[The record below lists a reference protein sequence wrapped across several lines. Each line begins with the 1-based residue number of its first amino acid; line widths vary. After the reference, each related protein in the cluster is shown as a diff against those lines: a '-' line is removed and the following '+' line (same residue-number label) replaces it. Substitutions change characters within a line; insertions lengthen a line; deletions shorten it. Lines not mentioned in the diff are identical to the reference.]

1 MKRKKNRRE
10 FLGATA
16 AALWAGGAS
25 VKGAPSRKP
34 GPNDTVHI
42 GLIGCGGRGRRVM
55 GFHQKVEGVRVAA
68 VCDLNQERLNLGVEA
83 TGNPGV
89 ATYRDYRKRLENP
102 DVDAVIVATNDQWLT
117 EEFPGTLKSPQVIK
131 KVKGEGVVTKT
142 YRAPW
147 KLEV

>member
-10 FLGATA
+10 FLGTTA
-16 AALWAGGAS
+16 AAVWAGRAS

-55 GFHQKVEGVRVAA
+55 AFHQKVEGVRVTA
-68 VCDLNQERLNLGVEA
+68 VCDLNEERLNLGVEA

-89 ATYRDYRKRLENP
+89 ATYRDYRKLLENP
-102 DVDAVIVATNDQWLT
+102 DVDAVIVGPQG
-117 EEFPGTLKSPQVIK
+117 FPASVHLPRGLCAGPHHAGCSCQDVLRSQCLA
-131 KVKGEGVVTKT
+131 GD
-142 YRAPW
+142 
-147 KLEV
+147 